1 MKKLFLLAAA
11 ASVSLFA
18 MTIHS
23 CDDKP
28 VDEPDE
34 PKTLVVSPL
43 TLTFAAE
50 GETKTVSVTG
60 EGWSAEPSAEWIVV
74 EDSADGSG
82 FTVTV
87 GAATE
92 ERSGSVVVSNEDD
105 SHTVAVT
112 QTAPPA
118 VDTSI
123 TLDPE
128 ELTFTSEAGEESVAV
143 TSELEWT
150 ATTTEEWITVTKTN
164 ETEFKVAVAA
174 NSEINA
180 PARNG
185 SVTVSNSENTETLTV
200 TQAAPPATD
209 TSITLDP
216 EELTFTFEAGE
227 ESVAVVSELAWTV
240 TSNDSWI
247 TATKTNDTQ
256 LKIVVTANSGE
267 AKRTGSVTVANGIET
282 TDLTV
287 EQGADMGVKMIRAKG
302 MHMTETRAGVTREY
316 FDLDFTTYEGSNL
329 TFDPNDPSDN
339 GYHLFLRIYSAAPA
353 AGTQWHIPEGE
364 YTYDATRNP
373 FTIFNNGYD
382 DACYLQ
388 LIENGAWKS
397 DIGVYSGSTMT
408 VSGNGTDGYTIT
420 FNIVGNSTTL
430 KAYYEG
436 VINMPR

>member
-11 ASVSLFA
+11 AFTGVFA
-18 MTIHS
+18 MTLHS
-23 CDDKP
+23 CDNKP
-28 VDEPDE
+28 VDEPDD

-43 TLTFAAE
+43 TLTLAAE

-82 FTVTV
+82 FTVTA
-87 GAATE
+87 GATTE
-92 ERSGSVVVSNEDD
+92 EREGSITVSNEDD
-105 SHTVAVT
+105 SHTVTVT
-112 QTAPPA
+112 QSAPEI
-118 VDTSI
+118 DLSI
-123 TLDPE
+123 TVNPT
-128 ELTFTSEAGEESVAV
+128 ELSFTFEAGEQNVAV

-150 ATTTEEWITVTKTN
+150 ATTTDAWITVTKTN
-164 ETEFKVAVAA
+164 ETEFKVEVAA

-185 SVTVSNSENTETLTV
+185 SITVSNSENTETVTV

-209 TSITLDP
+209 TSITLNP
-216 EELTFTFEAGE
+216 EDLSFTFEAGE
-227 ESVAVVSELAWTV
+227 QNVAVTSELAWTV

-256 LKIVVTANSGE
+256 LKVVVTANSGE
-267 AKRTGSVTVANGIET
+267 AKRTGSVTVANGTET

-287 EQGADMGVKMIRAKG
+287 EQGADMGVQMIRAKG
-302 MHMTETRAGVTREY
+302 MHMTETRAGVTREF

-397 DIGVYSGSTMT
+397 DIGVFSGSTMT

-420 FNIVGNSTTL
+420 FNIVGNGTTL

-436 VINMPR
+436 LINMPR